1 MQIQM
6 EQKFNKVRLDKW
18 LWAARFF
25 KTRALAT
32 SAIKGGKVSLNGQHV
47 KPGKEIQAGVILKIR
62 QGMFVTEVVV
72 NALSQRR
79 GPASDAQALY
89 EETEQSRLEA
99 TKLKERLKNQAVI
112 LPQKKGRPDKHD
124 RKKIIQFNRKQI
136 AE

>member
-1 MQIQM
+1 M
-6 EQKFNKVRLDKW
+6 EQKFNRVRLDKW

-62 QGMFVTEVVV
+62 QGMFVIEVVV

-89 EETEQSRLEA
+89 EETEQSRLDA

-112 LPQKKGRPDKHD
+112 LPQQKGRPNK
-124 RKKIIQFNRKQI
+124 RNRQKIIQFNRKHT

>member
-1 MQIQM
+1 M

-32 SAIKGGKVSLNGQHV
+32 NAIKGGKISLNGQHV
-47 KPGKEIQAGVILKIR
+47 KPGKEIQTGVILKIR
-62 QGMFVTEVVV
+62 QGMFVIEIVV

-89 EETEQSRLEA
+89 EETEQSRLDA

-112 LPQKKGRPDKHD
+112 LPQQKGRPNK
-124 RKKIIQFNRKQI
+124 RNRQKIIQFNRKHI
-136 AE
+136 TE